1 MGAALP
7 SGYIIHVATP
17 ADWACGADT
26 PHYQAG
32 HFAAEG
38 FHHACTPAQ
47 VAGVLGRHFSGHRLL
62 LLLVVDTARLASPLR
77 WEPAHGQDYPHVYGP
92 IERAAVTDVIPI
104 EGDSFGEFVLPE
116 WASSPQP

>member
-17 ADWACGADT
+17 ADWARGADT

-47 VAGVLGRHFSGHRLL
+47 VADVLGRHFSGHRLL
-62 LLLVVDTARLASPLR
+62 LLLVIDPARLVSPLR
-77 WEPAHGQDYPHVYGP
+77 WEPAHGQDYPHVYGR
-92 IERAAVTDVIPI
+92 INREAVTEVIPI
-104 EGDSFGEFVLPE
+104 ETDSLGDFVLPE
-116 WASSPQP
+116 WGTDTA